1 MELVDLARSQAHTE
15 AELRRDIKGITPE
28 IQKLREELENQRRF
42 TAALVDTYN
51 FNSRITAD
59 QISELVDH
67 VRKLQAVLR
76 SYGVVEQI
84 E

>member
-1 MELVDLARSQAHTE
+1 MEITDLARSQNDLESEMHRE
-15 AELRRDIKGITPE
+15 IK
-28 IQKLREELENQRRF
+28 KLRDELADQRRF
-42 TAALVDTYN
+42 TAALVDTHN
-51 FNSRITAD
+51 FSSRITGD